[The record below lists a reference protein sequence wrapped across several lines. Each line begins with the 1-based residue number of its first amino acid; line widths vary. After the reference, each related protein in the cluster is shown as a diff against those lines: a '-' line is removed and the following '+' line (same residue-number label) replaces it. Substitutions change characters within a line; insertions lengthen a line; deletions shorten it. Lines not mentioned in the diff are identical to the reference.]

1 MTSPDLINAFQCL
14 LFVAQEPLP
23 ARRAAEVLDVEIER
37 IAELATQLEERLDG
51 HGLYLMNLAG
61 GYTLAT
67 RHDYADYVQE
77 LLEPDPQRLSRQA
90 LEVLAIVAYKQP
102 ITRPQIDLLRGV
114 NSSGVINSLIEKN
127 LLRIS
132 GRASVPGRP
141 FLLATTSHFL
151 SAFGLGSLDDLP
163 DVALPLPDENPRTE
177 PLVEGDVQAGD
188 EAGTQD
194 QPTTDDPG
202 RDLPT
207 EEQGVDVAETASDD
221 SGQEPEPCDDTS
233 DTEAPARKDAP
244 SSEPQDHFA
253 V

>member
-1 MTSPDLINAFQCL
+1 MVSPDLVNAFQCL

-51 HGLYLMNLAG
+51 HGLHLVNLAG
-61 GYTLAT
+61 GYILAT

-114 NSSGVINSLIEKN
+114 NSAGVINSLIEKN

-151 SAFGLGSLDDLP
+151 STFGLDSLDDLP
-163 DVALPLPDENPRTE
+163 DVALPLPDEKPRTE
-177 PLVEGDVQAGD
+177 PLVEGDVQPGD
-188 EAGTQD
+188 EADMQD
-194 QPTTDDPG
+194 EPTTDDGG
-202 RDLPT
+202 RDLPAA
-207 EEQGVDVAETASDD
+207 EREVDVAETASHG

-244 SSEPQDHFA
+244 SSESQDHFA